1 VRFFSNDKMSPAPA
15 NVRVLV
21 RVRPLNGKES
31 EGRGPHGRKNV
42 LQIDSSSTG
51 TIDFTGE
58 NSKECT
64 NGSQSSVG
72 GTITVS
78 RAAGDDSLSRM
89 STGGYLSDNAS
100 STSAS
105 LQNSRQFAFDAV
117 HGTRST
123 QVDVFESIKGI
134 VDAVAAG

>member
-1 VRFFSNDKMSPAPA
+1 MAPAPA

-42 LQIDSSSTG
+42 LQIESSSRG

-58 NSKECT
+58 NSKEHT

-72 GTITVS
+72 GTIIVS
-78 RAAGDDSLSRM
+78 RAPGDDCLSRI
-89 STGGYLSDNAS
+89 STGGYASDNAS
-100 STSAS
+100 SASAS

-117 HGTRST
+117 HGPRST
-123 QVDVFESIKGI
+123 QVDVFESIKEI